1 LHYQNFKILSITE
14 DELVLYF
21 DEVIPVSIQGFTAD
35 MELRHTQYW
44 QNKSVDQRPFEV
56 WSKWI

>member
-44 QNKSVDQRPFEV
+44 QK
-56 WSKWI
+56 

>member
-1 LHYQNFKILSITE
+1 MATKNSKFFRLTE

-35 MELRHTQYW
+35 MELRHMQYW
-44 QNKSVDQRPFEV
+44 QK
-56 WSKWI
+56 